1 MAGDPLME
9 VLGHLMQRMVID
21 CLNLVVEELQ
31 AMPCVLDAKER
42 TR

>member
-1 MAGDPLME
+1 ME
-9 VLGHLMQRMVID
+9 VVRPSMQRMVID
-21 CLNLVVEELQ
+21 CLALVLEELQ